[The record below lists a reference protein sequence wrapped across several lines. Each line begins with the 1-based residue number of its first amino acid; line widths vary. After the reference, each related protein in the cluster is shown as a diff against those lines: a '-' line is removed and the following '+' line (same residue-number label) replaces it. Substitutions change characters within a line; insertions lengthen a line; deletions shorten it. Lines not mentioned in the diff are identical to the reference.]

1 MDKEPRMENVC
12 DSLIVSDSEHPRNIR
27 IAVFPGSFDPFT
39 RGHASVVR
47 RGLALFDRIVIG
59 IGYNGQKAGQTS
71 VNERV
76 SQLRRLYASDSRVTV
91 EEYEDLTVDFA
102 SRHGAT
108 FILRGVRSF
117 RDFEYERDLA
127 DVNRRLS
134 GIDTVILFTEPE
146 LACVSSGMVREL
158 VHFNKDV
165 SLFLPEI
172 PEE

>member
-1 MDKEPRMENVC
+1 MENGKTNDMDRGVN
-12 DSLIVSDSEHPRNIR
+12 PRNIR
-27 IAVFPGSFDPFT
+27 TAVFPGSFDPFT

-47 RGLALFDRIVIG
+47 RGLELFDRIVIG
-59 IGYNGQKAGQTS
+59 VGFNGQKTGQAS

-91 EEYEDLTVDFA
+91 EAYDDLTVDFA
-102 SRHGAT
+102 SRHGAA

-127 DVNRRLS
+127 DINRRLS
-134 GIDTVILFTEPE
+134 GMETVILFTEPE
-146 LACVSSGMVREL
+146 LAYVSSGMVREL
-158 VHFNKDV
+158 AYFNKDV
-165 SLFLPEI
+165 SPFLPEV